1 MIDTKTSTA
10 LIVGAIVLAGGLI
23 GGFAIQT
30 YLAQTSPQNTPPTAE
45 SLTVRNYT
53 PRLLTIFAVEFTLEN
68 SGTSDIQITDVKLN
82 GFSNQTT
89 TGMDQGWNGTSY
101 LHPSQTGSLYV
112 YTPCY
117 SHIINQTM
125 PTQSTEPTQSEIENL
140 EAWMYSYNCT
150 FTFVTDTAHQHNYT
164 IPGLGFGLHY
174 AITTWAAYSSQ
185 EHIEITNMRFT
196 NTSILVTVNNTGI
209 CPVTINEAWVNG
221 AKQSRTNPALPNEI
235 LANKG
240 LVLNITTTVRTG
252 YNYMVKLVS
261 SKGNAVLYTV
271 VAPG

>member
-1 MIDTKTSTA
+1 MINAKTSIA
-10 LIVGAIVLAGGLI
+10 LMAGIIVFVAGLI
-23 GGFAIQT
+23 GGLAIQT
-30 YLAQTSPQNTPPTAE
+30 YLANVSPPNTLATGE
-45 SLTVRNYT
+45 NLRVKSYT

-68 SGTSDIQITDVKLN
+68 SGVNDIQITDVKLN
-82 GFSNQTT
+82 GFSSQTT
-89 TGMDQGWNGTSY
+89 TGIDQGWNGTT

-112 YTPCY
+112 YAPCY
-117 SHIINQTM
+117 SHVINQTM